1 MAYEEY
7 DYFNE
12 PARGGPSLKESLY
25 QILYGLQDKQK
36 LKETGEGIQ
45 RVREA
50 LPGVSESVARGAIA
64 SVPGSIGDI
73 SEFARE
79 YAPEIM
85 EKKFGRRVAPTTR
98 EILDYVPRYTPT
110 HEGASTLED
119 VAAAISPGVGGVTK
133 DIVLPAAK
141 AYGRFVGP
149 TAYKHLEDYLIKTG
163 GIQQIIQGPESALWK
178 PEMAFQAGKMEA
190 KGVPAEEILQK
201 TGMVR
206 GLDNQWRMELSDQFA
221 KLKQKGASFGE
232 QYMAAKDIDPLQVH
246 LIKAEEAKYGRSPPK
261 LHEMTD
267 AERNDYD
274 IFRMQKIEE
283 HGRMSKAPVTVKDVL
298 DHPELL
304 KAYPE
309 LGDIKVKV
317 GSGHGGQRGSYNHGK
332 RTITLSESLT
342 PEQAR
347 STLLHELTHGI
358 QAKENFNRGGNPDMF
373 THQKLAQELKQK
385 LEIRDVADV
394 VRKGIPNANESEV
407 LAKLEN
413 IYKNKGFDQEYLKEA
428 LDRSYWSDE
437 VAQKAVKEYGLDKRE
452 IPYSK
457 EEMYKNLAGEAEARM
472 VQNRLDLSPE
482 ELRKNFPYQYA
493 PEKHGLDIH
502 PDNANVISDQ
512 GQLINQPSQSLD
524 IKGYQDEGNFR
535 RVGEPQSN
543 VERFGIAGNEQ
554 GRLSGGLIENAGRIT
569 RRSDPD
575 SIAAQTELINANI
588 NNPQFN
594 KALALAQKHNPEFDI
609 QAIKDM
615 PESSLAKQHSIA
627 RTYDLLTKES
637 VSPQLKD
644 AIFND
649 YLAKHPEMMKK
660 EGITSY
666 DDLVTKSY
674 GALRKEIDQQFDD
687 MVKGGMKL
695 SYHQGDANYMDSREM
710 LRDALVNQHLY
721 TYRGGDVHPLLNDF
735 DPYYG
740 LNSNEKFRAVHDYF
754 GHGTT
759 GAMFGRK
766 GEELAYGAHSQ
777 TLSLLAKIAAAAET
791 RGQNSFVNYSG
802 INADLEQK
810 MMTTRI
816 ARDQAIHR
824 GESPEQYDAILRDLG
839 GQWQYAKQQGVALP
853 PEMLEP
859 GYKGNIPE
867 YVKSNMF
874 PEYGVSHKGY
884 HYSNKS
890 DLEETDPTKYGYGI
904 RGAEAKRLALP
915 GSIKER
921 TYFYNEPGMR
931 EPGLGP
937 NQYEAD
943 LNHFYDTEND
953 PAGIIRM
960 ADNFNRD
967 KNGILDTAGRAN
979 DIERMMR
986 EAGYQGYFNQ
996 NTGVGI
1002 SFEPQKVREYSR
1014 E

>member
-7 DYFNE
+7 DYYNE
-12 PARGGPSLKESLY
+12 PATGSPSLKESLR

-50 LPGVSESVARGAIA
+50 LPGVAESVARGAIA
-64 SVPGSIGDI
+64 SVPGSVGDI
-73 SEFARE
+73 SAFARE
-79 YAPEIM
+79 YAPEVM
-85 EKKFGRRVAPTTR
+85 QSKFGNRVAPTTR

-119 VAAAISPGVGGVTK
+119 VAAAISPGIGGVTK
-133 DIVLPAAK
+133 DVAMLTK
-141 AYGRFVGP
+141 GQ
-149 TAYKHLEDYLIKTG
+149 HLGLSIM
-163 GIQQIIQGPESALWK
+163 GPESKLWNK
-178 PEMAFQAGKMEA
+178 EMAFNAAKMER
-190 KGVPAEEILQK
+190 KGVPAEQILQN

-206 GLDNQWRMELSDQFA
+206 GLDNQWRSELSDQFA
-221 KLKQKGASFGE
+221 NLKQTGKPFSE
-232 QYMAAKDIDPLQVH
+232 QYMAAKEIDPWSVH
-246 LIKAEEAKYGRSPPK
+246 LMKAEEAKYGRSPPE
-261 LHEMTD
+261 LHKMTAKEFD
-267 AERNDYD
+267 NYRD
-274 IFRMQKIEE
+274 FRLKTLDEHKALEQK
-283 HGRMSKAPVTVKDVL
+283 PVTVNDIL
-298 DHPELL
+298 DHPQLL
-304 KAYPE
+304 EAYPH
-309 LGDIKVKV
+309 LKNIKLEI
-317 GSGHGGQRGSYNHGK
+317 GSGHGGMRGSYNHVQNK
-332 RTITLSESLT
+332 ITLAAHLNSEQT
-342 PEQAR
+342 R
-347 STLLHELTHGI
+347 STLLHELTHAI
-358 QAKENFNRGGNPDMF
+358 QAKEGFNRGGNPDMF
-373 THQKLAQELKQK
+373 THQALAQELKKTLQARDIFDRLKAGNPDLTDQQAVDRLKK
-385 LEIRDVADV
+385 LYEDVPELHKPTDFTYEHV
-394 VRKGIPNANESEV
+394 
-407 LAKLEN
+407 
-413 IYKNKGFDQEYLKEA
+413 
-428 LDRSYWSDE
+428 LDRNTWPDE
-437 VAQKAVKEYGLDKRE
+437 ISKKVVHDYGLGGNRAF
-452 IPYSK
+452 PYTK
-457 EEMYKNLAGEAEARM
+457 EEMYANLAGEAEARM

-502 PDNANVISDQ
+502 PDTANVISDQ

-524 IKGYQDEGNFR
+524 IKRYQDEGNFR

-543 VERFGIAGNEQ
+543 LEKFGITGNEQ
-554 GRLSGGLIENAGRIT
+554 GRLPGGLIENAGRIT

-594 KALALAQKHNPEFDI
+594 KALALAQKHNPDFDLK
-609 QAIKDM
+609 AIKDM
-615 PESSLAKQHSIA
+615 PESSLTKQHSIA

-649 YLAKHPEMMKK
+649 YMVKHPEMMKK

-674 GALRKEIDQQFDD
+674 GQLRKEVDQQFDD

-695 SYHQGDANYMDSREM
+695 SFHQGDANYLNSKEM
-710 LRDALVNQHLY
+710 LQDALVNQHLY
-721 TYRGGDVHPLLNDF
+721 TFRGGDVHPLLNEF

-740 LNSNEKFRAVHDYF
+740 LNSNEKFRAVHDYM

-759 GAMFGRK
+759 GATFGRK
-766 GEELAYGAHSQ
+766 GEEVAYGAHSQ
-777 TLSLLAKIAAAAET
+777 TLSPLAKIAAAAET

-816 ARDQAIHR
+816 ARDEAIHR
-824 GESPEQYDAILRDLG
+824 GQSPDKYDAILRDLG

-853 PEMLEP
+853 PDMIEA
-859 GYKGNIPE
+859 GYKGEMPDYIKGNL
-867 YVKSNMF
+867 F
-874 PEYGVSHKGY
+874 PEHGVSHKGY
-884 HYSNKS
+884 HYSNKA
-890 DLEETDPTKYGYGI
+890 DLEETDPAKYGYGI

-931 EPGLGP
+931 EPGLGR

-943 LNHFYDTEND
+943 LNHFYDTEAD

-986 EAGYQGYFNQ
+986 EAGYHGYFNK

>member
-1 MAYEEY
+1 MYEEY
-7 DYFNE
+7 DYYNK
-12 PARGGPSLKESLY
+12 PAGEGPSLKESLRE
-25 QILYGLQDKQK
+25 ILYGLQDKQK

-45 RVREA
+45 RVRQA
-50 LPGVSESVARGAIA
+50 LPGVTESVARGAIA
-64 SVPGSIGDI
+64 SVPGALGDL

-79 YAPEIM
+79 YAPEVM
-85 EKKFGRRVAPTTR
+85 NKKFGKRVLPTTR
-98 EILDYVPRYTPT
+98 EILDYVPRMTPT

-119 VAAAISPGVGGVTK
+119 VAAAISPGIGGVAKDMALLTK
-133 DIVLPAAK
+133 
-141 AYGRFVGP
+141 G
-149 TAYKHLEDYLIKTG
+149 KHMGLSIM
-163 GIQQIIQGPESALWK
+163 GPESALWK

-190 KGVPAEEILQK
+190 KGVPPAKILED

-206 GLDNQWRMELSDQFA
+206 GLDNQWRMELSDQFS
-221 KLKQKGASFGE
+221 KMKQKGASFGE
-232 QYMAAKDIDPLQVH
+232 QYRAAKDIDPLQVH

-261 LHEMTD
+261 LYEMTD

-283 HGRMSKAPVTVKDVL
+283 HGRMSNAPVTVKDVL

-304 KAYPE
+304 KAYPD

-317 GSGHGGQRGSYNHGK
+317 GSGHGGQRGSYNHGQ

-342 PEQAR
+342 PDQAR

-358 QAKENFNRGGNPDMF
+358 QARENFNRGGNPDMF

-385 LEIRDVADV
+385 LEIRGVADV
-394 VRKGIPNANESEV
+394 VRKGMPDASEEQV

-413 IYKNKGFDQEYLKEA
+413 IYKNKGFDQEYLKES
-428 LDRSYWSDE
+428 LDRTYWSDE
-437 VAQKAVKEYGLDKRE
+437 VAQKAIKEYGLDKRE

-493 PEKHGLDIH
+493 PEKHGLDIY

-512 GQLINQPSQSLD
+512 GQLINQPSQSLE

-543 VERFGIAGNEQ
+543 VEKFGLTGNNET
-554 GRLSGGLIENAGRIT
+554 RLPGGIIENTGRIT
-569 RRSDPD
+569 RGSNPD
-575 SIAAQTELINANI
+575 DIAKQTELIQANLG
-588 NNPQFN
+588 NPEFN
-594 KALALAQKHNPEFDI
+594 KALALAQKSNPDFNL
-609 QAIKDM
+609 QAIKNM
-615 PESSLAKQHSIA
+615 PESSLGKQHSIA
-627 RTYDLLTKES
+627 RTFDLLTQEN
-637 VSPQLKD
+637 VSPQLKN
-644 AIFND
+644 AIFDD
-649 YLAKHPEMMKK
+649 YMAKYPDMMKQYGVK
-660 EGITSY
+660 DY
-666 DDLVTKSY
+666 DDLVEKSY
-674 GALRKEIDQQFDD
+674 AQLRKEIDKQFDD

-695 SYHQGDANYMDSREM
+695 SYHQGDANYLDSKEM
-710 LRDALVNQHLY
+710 LRDALVNNHLY
-721 TYRGGDVHPLLNDF
+721 TYRGGDVHPLLNDMDEF
-735 DPYYG
+735 YG

-759 GAMFGRK
+759 GATFGRK
-766 GEELAYGAHSQ
+766 GEEIAYGAHSQ
-777 TLSLLAKIAAAAET
+777 TLSPMARIAAAAET

-802 INADLEQK
+802 KNADLDQK
-810 MMTTRI
+810 MMATRI
-816 ARDQAIHR
+816 EREQALHR
-824 GESPEQYDAILRDLG
+824 GESPDQYDNVLRELG

-853 PEMLEP
+853 PEMLEA
-859 GYKGNIPE
+859 GYKGKMPD
-867 YVKSNMF
+867 YVKGNLF
-874 PEYGVSHKGY
+874 PEGGISHKGY
-884 HYSNKS
+884 HYSNKA
-890 DLEETDPTKYGYGI
+890 DLEETDPGKYGYGI
-904 RGAEAKRLALP
+904 RGAEAKRLSLP

-931 EPGLGP
+931 EPGLGR

-967 KNGILDTAGRAN
+967 KNGILDSASKAN